1 MTEGEIARVT
11 DTVLDILA
19 VLAPLP
25 LEEYGPIVLT
35 AAKARGMS
43 EGEAS
48 LFAQIIGV
56 LANAQAQL
64 RGLTIHAALYR
75 SARE

>member
-1 MTEGEIARVT
+1 MTEGEIARTT

-25 LEEYGPIVLT
+25 LAEYGPIVLE
-35 AAKARGMS
+35 AARARGMS

-48 LFAQIIGV
+48 LFAQIIGI
-56 LANAQAQL
+56 LANTQAQL
-64 RGLTIHAALYR
+64 RGLTPHAALYR
-75 SARE
+75 TER